1 MSTKIAINGFG
12 RIGRLTFRNLIE
24 SDKVEIVAIN
34 DLTAVDMLAHLLK
47 YDSAHGRF
55 NGTLEHTE
63 NSLIVNGKEITV
75 YAQRDPETLPWAEL
89 NIDVVIE
96 STGFFRD
103 AEGMGKHIKAGAKK
117 VALSAPASG
126 DIKTIVL
133 GVNDGELTA
142 DDTMVSNASCTT
154 NCLSP
159 MAKVL
164 DEKFGIENGFM
175 CTIHAYTSD
184 QRIQDAPHSDKR
196 RARAAA
202 VNMIPTSTGAAKAVA
217 LVLPQLKG
225 KLDGYAM
232 RVPTITG
239 SATDLTVTLSKEVT
253 AEEVNAAMRGVNDG
267 ELTADDT
274 MVSNA
279 SCTTNCLS
287 PMAKVLDEKF
297 GIENGFMCTI
307 HAYTSDQRIQDAPH
321 SDKRRA
327 RAAAVNM
334 IPTSTGA
341 AKAVALVLPQLKG
354 KLDGYAMR
362 VPTITGSATD
372 LTVTLSKEVT
382 AEEVNAAM
390 REAAKG
396 PLKGILMYTED
407 PIVSSD
413 IVGDKHSCIFD
424 AGITSVKGNLVKVLG
439 WYDNE
444 AGYSARLAN
453 LVERLA

>member
-1 MSTKIAINGFG
+1 MSKIAINGFG

-24 SDKVEIVAIN
+24 NDNLEIVAIN
-34 DLTAVDMLAHLLK
+34 DLTATDMLAHLLK

-55 NGTLEHTE
+55 NGTVSHTE
-63 NSLIVNGKEITV
+63 SSLIVNGKEITV
-75 YAQRDPETLPWAEL
+75 YAQRDPETLPWGEL
-89 NIDVVIE
+89 GIDIVIE

-103 AEGMGKHIKAGAKK
+103 AEGMSKHLKAGAKK

-133 GVNDGELTA
+133 GVNDTELTA
-142 DDTMVSNASCTT
+142 EDTMVSNASCTT

-164 DEKFGIENGFM
+164 DEKFGIESGFM

-202 VNMIPTSTGAAKAVA
+202 MNMIPTSTGAAKAVA
-217 LVLPQLKG
+217 LVLPQLTG

-239 SATDLTVTLSKEVT
+239 SATDLTVQLKTEATS
-253 AEEVNAAMRGVNDG
+253 EEINAAM
-267 ELTADDT
+267 
-274 MVSNA
+274 
-279 SCTTNCLS
+279 
-287 PMAKVLDEKF
+287 K
-297 GIENGFMCTI
+297 
-307 HAYTSDQRIQDAPH
+307 
-321 SDKRRA
+321 
-327 RAAAVNM
+327 
-334 IPTSTGA
+334 
-341 AKAVALVLPQLKG
+341 
-354 KLDGYAMR
+354 
-362 VPTITGSATD
+362 
-372 LTVTLSKEVT
+372 
-382 AEEVNAAM
+382 
-390 REAAKG
+390 EAAEG
-396 PLKGILMYTED
+396 PLKNILSYTED

-424 AGITSVKGNLVKVLG
+424 AGVTSAKGKLVKVLG

-453 LVERLA
+453 LVERLT

>member
-55 NGTLEHTE
+55 NGTVAHTE

-75 YAQRDPETLPWAEL
+75 YAQRDPETLPWGEIGVEL
-89 NIDVVIE
+89 VIE

-133 GVNDGELTA
+133 GVNDDQLT
-142 DDTMVSNASCTT
+142 DSDTMVSNASCTT

-164 DEKFGIENGFM
+164 DEKFGIESGFM

-225 KLDGYAM
+225 RLDGYAM

-239 SATDLTVTLSKEVT
+239 SATDLTVQLSKEVT
-253 AEEVNAAMRGVNDG
+253 AEEINTAM
-267 ELTADDT
+267 
-274 MVSNA
+274 
-279 SCTTNCLS
+279 
-287 PMAKVLDEKF
+287 K
-297 GIENGFMCTI
+297 
-307 HAYTSDQRIQDAPH
+307 
-321 SDKRRA
+321 
-327 RAAAVNM
+327 
-334 IPTSTGA
+334 
-341 AKAVALVLPQLKG
+341 
-354 KLDGYAMR
+354 
-362 VPTITGSATD
+362 
-372 LTVTLSKEVT
+372 
-382 AEEVNAAM
+382 
-390 REAAKG
+390 EAAEG

-413 IVGDKHSCIFD
+413 IVGDKHRCIFD
-424 AGITSVKGNLVKVLG
+424 AGVTSAKGNLVKVLG